1 MDTAGHVSLSDAES
15 TKLTRTKTLSI
26 GIVMACILIGVNN
39 RSNGANMSF
48 GAVAALLCKLCESF
62 CKDDASWKET
72 AVFSAKA
79 CAWQFGCLAIGF
91 GVGYTLVFV
100 G

>member
-1 MDTAGHVSLSDAES
+1 MDTAGHVSLSDAEA

-26 GIVMACILIGVNN
+26 GIVMTCILIDVNN
-39 RSNGANMSF
+39 MSNGANMSF
-48 GAVAALLCKLCESF
+48 GAVAALLCKLCEGF
-62 CKDDASWKET
+62 CKADASWKET